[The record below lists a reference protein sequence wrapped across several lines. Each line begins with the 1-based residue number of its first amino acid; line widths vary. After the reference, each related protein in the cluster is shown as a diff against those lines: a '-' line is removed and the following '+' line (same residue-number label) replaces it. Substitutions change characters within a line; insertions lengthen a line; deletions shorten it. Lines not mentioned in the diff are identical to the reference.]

1 MATINFMSKKKH
13 CTVFVVNGKRV
24 SFYGNFQFGNVTWN
38 SEYVL
43 PDLSL
48 LLMAAWKQEEEEKIK
63 LQRVVREL
71 LGQKARLEIWST

>member
-1 MATINFMSKKKH
+1 MVSGFLF
-13 CTVFVVNGKRV
+13 TVIFNLGMLLETQ
-24 SFYGNFQFGNVTWN
+24 SI
-38 SEYVL
+38 YVL

-71 LGQKARLEIWST
+71 LGQKARLEI